1 MILGTNLLFI
11 HKDLINPMNP
21 LTYIFKIVNEI
32 QENFTL
38 NSNLTTLIKMVL
50 KTDFVCN
57 AISKKVIKIRIVGQP
72 GRSS

>member
-32 QENFTL
+32 QEKFTL
-38 NSNLTTLIKMVL
+38 NSNLTILIQMVNKEVL
-50 KTDFVCN
+50 RMQCYYIV
-57 AISKKVIKIRIVGQP
+57 KK
-72 GRSS
+72 